1 MGNLQSIYSVGNSII
16 NFLRNTYPDDLR
28 NSQACEFRLLSS
40 GEMASLGNNIGTTL
54 SLYLYRVMVN
64 EHMRHTSRQRTPN
77 PNDIPL
83 SVDLHYLM
91 TVWADSALTEQLIM
105 AWAMRQLYMFPVLD
119 RSALSPEA
127 NWDIEDQVQ
136 VILAEMSTEDLMRIW
151 DALDPPYHLSVS
163 YVARVVRI
171 DVDPPPES
179 RPVVATRYTY
189 MAHDPTLYQFG
200 EEA

>member
-16 NFLRNTYPDDLR
+16 NFLRNTYPDNLR
-28 NSQACEFRLLSS
+28 DTQSCEFRLLSS
-40 GEMASLGNNIGTTL
+40 GEMASLGNNINTTL
-54 SLYLYRVMVN
+54 SLYLYRVTVN
-64 EHMRHTSRQRTPN
+64 EHLRHTSRQRTPS
-77 PNDIPL
+77 PYDIPL

-91 TVWADSALTEQLIM
+91 TVWADSALTEQLIL

-127 NWDIEDQVQ
+127 NWDIEDQIQ
-136 VILAEMSTEDLMRIW
+136 VILAELNTEDLMRIW
-151 DALDPPYHLSVS
+151 DALDPAYRLSVS

-171 DVDPPPES
+171 DVDPPPDS

-189 MAHDPTLYQFG
+189 MAHDSTP
-200 EEA
+200 